1 MTEPALALRGL
12 AKSFGG
18 ARALDGVDLTVGP
31 REIHGLLGHNG
42 SGKSTLVKILS
53 GYHAPDPGATLA
65 LHGEGQRL
73 PMPLAEQRA
82 RGLAFVHQNLG
93 LAPQISVLENLRVVE
108 ITAAGRPWVDW
119 RAQRRAARAALQQ
132 FGLEIDPDQPVSA
145 LSPVERALVA
155 IVRAFAAIDA
165 TRAAR
170 ERHGLLVLDEPTPFL
185 ARDDVERLF
194 RLMRQVVDEGASVLF
209 ISHDLDEILEITDR
223 ATVLRDGR
231 VAGTFETRA
240 TGREA
245 IVELI
250 AGHARKA
257 PAQDAAAQVR
267 PVSIVPAPIVPAPI
281 VREIAFEIR
290 GLAGSQ
296 LRDFDLTLRRGE
308 IVGLTGLLGSGYER
322 VLHHLFGAVPAL
334 RGTLQSGGA
343 PLELARQTPAAAV
356 RAGLAFL
363 PGDRQGASGAGAL
376 PVLDNFL
383 IPDLARF
390 ARGGRLDWPR
400 MREHAGGLV
409 ARHRVRPVDLD
420 LRLSSLSG
428 GNAQKV
434 LLGKWLDIAPR
445 LLLLEEPTQGVDV
458 GARQDLWQAIR
469 EIAAAGT
476 VVLCAS
482 SDLEQLEA
490 LCDRVLVF
498 ARGHC
503 RAEVG
508 GAAISK
514 QELLRQCYAAVAA

>member
-18 ARALDGVDLTVGP
+18 ARALDGVDLTVGA
-31 REIHGLLGHNG
+31 REIHGLVGHNG

-53 GYHAPDPGATLA
+53 GYHAPDPGAELR
-65 LHGEGQRL
+65 LHGELLRL
-73 PMPLAEQRA
+73 PLSLAEQRA

-93 LAPQISVLENLRVVE
+93 LAPQISVLENMRVVE
-108 ITAAGRPWVDW
+108 ITTARRPWIDW
-119 RAQRRAARAALQQ
+119 RAQRRAAQAALRQ
-132 FGLEIDPDQPVSA
+132 FGLAIDPDRPVST

-155 IVRAFAAIDA
+155 IVRAFTAIDA
-165 TRAAR
+165 TRSGR

-185 ARDDVERLF
+185 ARDDVDRLF
-194 RLMRQVVDEGASVLF
+194 RLMRQVVAEGASVLF

-231 VAGTFETRA
+231 VAGTFDTKA
-240 TGREA
+240 TGRDA

-250 AGHARKA
+250 AGHPRVALDPVDA
-257 PAQDAAAQVR
+257 GAGGAGESADAAAVAE
-267 PVSIVPAPIVPAPI
+267 V
-281 VREIAFEIR
+281 AFEIR
-290 GLAGSQ
+290 RLAGAQ
-296 LRDFDLTLRRGE
+296 LQDFDLILRRGE

-322 VLHHLFGAVPAL
+322 VLYHLFGAAPAL
-334 RGTLQSGGA
+334 RGSLRAGGE
-343 PLELARQTPAAAV
+343 PLELADQTPAAAV

-363 PGDRQGASGAGAL
+363 PGDRQGASGAGGL

-383 IPDLARF
+383 VPDLARF
-390 ARGGRLDWPR
+390 VRGGRLDWRR
-400 MREHAGGLV
+400 MREHAGSL
-409 ARHRVRPVDLD
+409 ATRHRVRPVDLD
-420 LRLSSLSG
+420 MKLSSLSG

-458 GARQDLWQAIR
+458 GAREDLWQAIR
-469 EIAAAGT
+469 EIAATGT

-482 SDLEQLEA
+482 SDLEQLEE

-498 ARGHC
+498 ARGRM

-508 GAAISK
+508 RAALSK
-514 QELLRQCYAAVAA
+514 QELLRQCYAAAAA